1 MQVKQCVPYQ
11 LVLMA
16 KDQGSPISYETLRFL
31 TVLVEDQNDNR
42 PMFPIDSL
50 PQSYRFS
57 IPENTAKHTLIGR
70 QKIISFVTLLYFK
83 FQDKISFD

>member
-1 MQVKQCVPYQ
+1 MFERNDSFQ

-31 TVLVEDQNDNR
+31 TVVVEDQNDNR
-42 PMFPIDSL
+42 PMFPKDNL

-57 IPENTAKHTLIGR
+57 ITENTAKHTLIGM
-70 QKIISFVTLLYFK
+70 QFICSHIFP
-83 FQDKISFD
+83 

>member
-1 MQVKQCVPYQ
+1 
-11 LVLMA
+11 MA

-42 PMFPIDSL
+42 PMFPIDNL

-57 IPENTAKHTLIGR
+57 ILENTAKHTLIGK
-70 QKIISFVTLLYFK
+70 QKTYKLCDFVAFSLYK
-83 FQDKISFD
+83 DKIHCNMKGD